1 MVEDEVLLVFDTED
15 EWLLVQ
21 SKTGDKAGFVPAN
34 YVEAC
39 SEDAEEGEHAAPP
52 QIIIPPSVRPG
63 LVSGYSAS

>member
-39 SEDAEEGEHAAPP
+39 SEDAEEEEHAAPP